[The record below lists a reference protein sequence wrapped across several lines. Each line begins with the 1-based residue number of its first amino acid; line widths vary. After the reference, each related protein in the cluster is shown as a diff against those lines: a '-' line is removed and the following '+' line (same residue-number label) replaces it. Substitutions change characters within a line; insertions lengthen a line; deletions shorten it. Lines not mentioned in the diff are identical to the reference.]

1 MKIIETKIK
10 VSDLVENYSDRSF
23 ALMSGRVTSAPCAL
37 QMVSTPSTP
46 LRIWKA
52 TTLFLG
58 ARAGIPRMTTCRCCA
73 RSAMRRSQIDKADRG
88 RT

>member
-23 ALMSGRVTSAPCAL
+23 APMSDKGISVPCAL
-37 QMVSTPSTP
+37 QMASTPNTL

-52 TTLFLG
+52 TTSFLG
-58 ARAGIPRMTTCRCCA
+58 AKAGIPQMTISRCCA
-73 RSAMRRSQIDKADRG
+73 RSAIRQSRIDKADMG

>member
-23 ALMSGRVTSAPCAL
+23 APMRSKVISVPCAS
-37 QMVSTPSTP
+37 QTASTPSTS
-46 LRIWKA
+46 LRMWMV
-52 TTLFLG
+52 TTSFLG
-58 ARAGIPRMTTCRCCA
+58 AKAGIQRMTTCRCYV
-73 RSAMRRSQIDKADRG
+73 RSAMQRSRIDKADRG